1 MYFYKN
7 LYVGSS
13 IKDPDE
19 VRRNLLIGKGQFSIY
34 VITLSPSRP
43 RPGANQ
49 LEILH
54 CALLKTPY
62 YRENPPFIIGIA
74 DGKSVSIPAKT
85 FASADTDIIAK
96 KVSDFASA
104 IDYSFF
110 SGNIDLFI
118 RANQHRLAYL
128 KDEACVF
135 VRKAASKYK
144 EENIVISFSGG
155 KDSTTLLMGLKNL
168 QRFYPKKFEII
179 AVTVNPGF
187 DGFDSSKLQNLCK
200 ELDVKF
206 IEEQSH
212 IKEIVFDIRNE
223 KNPCSLCCAIQ
234 SGNPQCLR

>member
-74 DGKSVSIPAKT
+74 DGKSEAVSVVRDLVQEA
-85 FASADTDIIAK
+85 
-96 KVSDFASA
+96 
-104 IDYSFF
+104 YEN
-110 SGNIDLFI
+110 SGSGDV
-118 RANQHRLAYL
+118 RAYL
-128 KDEACVF
+128 F
-135 VRKAASKYK
+135 PHGVRVLGTAAQAALEDGAGKA
-144 EENIVISFSGG
+144 E
-155 KDSTTLLMGLKNL
+155 
-168 QRFYPKKFEII
+168 
-179 AVTVNPGF
+179 
-187 DGFDSSKLQNLCK
+187 
-200 ELDVKF
+200 
-206 IEEQSH
+206 
-212 IKEIVFDIRNE
+212 
-223 KNPCSLCCAIQ
+223 
-234 SGNPQCLR
+234 